1 MSHLYKLLVKSLKTP
16 SEDLMPEANTLSFE
30 SSRKK
35 SKWVEEVARSGFFL
49 CALASVLT
57 TFGIVFVLIRE
68 AIPFFQVVPVMD
80 FLFGTK
86 WNALIEPRSFG
97 VIPLFMGTMMIVLG
111 SGLIAIPIG
120 LASAIYLSE
129 FANDKTRKTVKPILE
144 ILAGIPTVVSG
155 YFALTGITPLLK
167 LLNDDISVFNALSA
181 SIVVAVMI
189 LPMVASLCDDAL
201 RAVPRALREGG
212 FALGSTKTEVSL
224 KIVVPAA
231 LSGIVASFVL
241 AFSRAIG
248 ETMAVTLAAGATPK
262 LTMNP
267 LESIQTMTAYIVQVA
282 TGDIEHGSVSYHSL
296 YAVGGMLFLI
306 TLGANL
312 VSHQILK
319 KYREQYE

>member
-1 MSHLYKLLVKSLKTP
+1 
-16 SEDLMPEANTLSFE
+16 MPEANTVSFQ

-35 SKWVEEVARSGFFL
+35 SKWIEEVARSGFFL
-49 CALASVLT
+49 CAVASVFT

-68 AIPFFQVVPVMD
+68 AIPFFQVVPVTD
-80 FLFGTK
+80 FLFGTR

-144 ILAGIPTVVSG
+144 ILAGIPTVVYG

-312 VSHQILK
+312 LSHQILK

>member
-1 MSHLYKLLVKSLKTP
+1 MAETATFSLGKSIKR
-16 SEDLMPEANTLSFE
+16 SRWIEEAT
-30 SSRKK
+30 
-35 SKWVEEVARSGFFL
+35 RSGFFL

-68 AIPFFQVVPVMD
+68 AIPFFQVVPFWD
-80 FLFGTK
+80 FLFGTR

-97 VIPLFMGTMMIVLG
+97 VIPLFMGTMIIVIG

-129 FANDKTRKTVKPILE
+129 FASDRTRKIVKPVLE
-144 ILAGIPTVVSG
+144 ILAGIPTVVYG

-167 LLNDDISVFNALSA
+167 LMNDDISVFNALSA

-201 RAVPRALREGG
+201 KAVPRALREGG

-282 TGDIEHGSVSYHSL
+282 TGDIEHGSVSYYSL

-312 VSHQILK
+312 LSHRILK

>member
-1 MSHLYKLLVKSLKTP
+1 MQAAELPNK
-16 SEDLMPEANTLSFE
+16 DLMAETATFSLGKSIKRSRWIEEAT
-30 SSRKK
+30 
-35 SKWVEEVARSGFFL
+35 RSGFFL

-68 AIPFFQVVPVMD
+68 AIPFFQVVPFWD
-80 FLFGTK
+80 FLFGTR

-97 VIPLFMGTMMIVLG
+97 VIPLFMGTMIIVIG

-129 FANDKTRKTVKPILE
+129 FASDRTRKIVKPVLE
-144 ILAGIPTVVSG
+144 ILAGIPTVVYG

-167 LLNDDISVFNALSA
+167 LMNDDISVFNALSA

-201 RAVPRALREGG
+201 KAVPRALREGG

-282 TGDIEHGSVSYHSL
+282 TGDIEHGSVSYYSL

-312 VSHQILK
+312 LSHRILK

>member
-1 MSHLYKLLVKSLKTP
+1 MAETAAISL
-16 SEDLMPEANTLSFE
+16 
-30 SSRKK
+30 KK
-35 SKWVEEVARSGFFL
+35 SKNKSRWIEEITRSGFFL

-68 AIPFFQVVPVMD
+68 AIPFFQVVPVSD
-80 FLFGTK
+80 FLFGTR

-97 VIPLFMGTMMIVLG
+97 VIPLLMGTMIIVIG

-129 FANDKTRKTVKPILE
+129 FASNRTRKIVKPVLE
-144 ILAGIPTVVSG
+144 ILAGIPTVVYG

-167 LLNDDISVFNALSA
+167 ILNDDISVFNALSA

-201 RAVPRALREGG
+201 KAVPRALREGG

-282 TGDIEHGSVSYHSL
+282 TGDIEHGSVSYYSL

-312 VSHQILK
+312 LSHRILK

>member
-1 MSHLYKLLVKSLKTP
+1 MAETAAISL
-16 SEDLMPEANTLSFE
+16 
-30 SSRKK
+30 KK
-35 SKWVEEVARSGFFL
+35 SKNKSRWIEEITRSGFFL

-68 AIPFFQVVPVMD
+68 AIPFFQVVPVSD
-80 FLFGTK
+80 FLFGTR

-97 VIPLFMGTMMIVLG
+97 VIPLLMGTMMIVIG

-129 FANDKTRKTVKPILE
+129 FASNRTRKIVKPVLE
-144 ILAGIPTVVSG
+144 ILAGIPTVVYG

-167 LLNDDISVFNALSA
+167 MLNDDISVFNALSA

-201 RAVPRALREGG
+201 KAVPRALREGG

-282 TGDIEHGSVSYHSL
+282 TGDIEHGSVSYYSL

-312 VSHQILK
+312 LSHRILK

>member
-1 MSHLYKLLVKSLKTP
+1 
-16 SEDLMPEANTLSFE
+16 MPDVAAVTFQKVG
-30 SSRKK
+30 KK
-35 SKWVEEVARSGFFL
+35 SRWIEELARSGFFL
-49 CALASVLT
+49 CALASVVT

-68 AIPFFQVVPVMD
+68 AIPFFQIVPITD
-80 FLFGTK
+80 FLFGTR

-97 VIPLFMGTMMIVLG
+97 VIPLLMGTMIIVVG

-129 FANDKTRKTVKPILE
+129 FASTRTRNIVKPVLE
-144 ILAGIPTVVSG
+144 ILAGIPTVVYG

-167 LLNDDISVFNALSA
+167 LINDDISVFNALSA

-201 RAVPRALREGG
+201 KAVPRSLREGG

-262 LTMNP
+262 LTLNP

-282 TGDIEHGSVSYHSL
+282 TGDIEHGSVSYYSL

-312 VSHQILK
+312 FSHRILN
-319 KYREQYE
+319 KYREEYE

>member
-1 MSHLYKLLVKSLKTP
+1 MQAAELLNK
-16 SEDLMPEANTLSFE
+16 DLMAETATFSLG
-30 SSRKK
+30 K
-35 SKWVEEVARSGFFL
+35 SKKRSRWIEEATRSGFFL

-68 AIPFFQVVPVMD
+68 AIPFFQVVPFWD
-80 FLFGTK
+80 FLFGTR

-97 VIPLFMGTMMIVLG
+97 VIPLFMGTMIIVIG

-129 FANDKTRKTVKPILE
+129 FASDRTRKIVKPVLE
-144 ILAGIPTVVSG
+144 ILAGIPTVVYG

-167 LLNDDISVFNALSA
+167 LMNDDISVFNALSA

-201 RAVPRALREGG
+201 KAVPRALREGG

-282 TGDIEHGSVSYHSL
+282 TGDIEHGSVSYYSL

-312 VSHQILK
+312 LSHRILK